1 MVGATLEVDVVVGTG
16 VATVADVVAGVDV
29 AAATALDELV
39 VDATG
44 ITSVTEVVVGTMADV
59 VTVAL
64 GSANEIC

>member
-1 MVGATLEVDVVVGTG
+1 MVGTG

-29 AAATALDELV
+29 AAATAVDELV

-44 ITSVTEVVVGTMADV
+44 IMPVAEVVGTMADV

-64 GSANEIC
+64 GSANESC

>member
-1 MVGATLEVDVVVGTG
+1 MVGTG

-29 AAATALDELV
+29 AAATAADELV

-44 ITSVTEVVVGTMADV
+44 IMPVAEVVVGTMADV

-64 GSANEIC
+64 GSADESC